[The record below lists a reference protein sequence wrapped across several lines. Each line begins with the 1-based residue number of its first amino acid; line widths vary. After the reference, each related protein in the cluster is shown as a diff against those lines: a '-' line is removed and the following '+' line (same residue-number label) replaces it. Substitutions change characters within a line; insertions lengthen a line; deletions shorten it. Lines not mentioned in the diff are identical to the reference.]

1 MAIGQQQQV
10 AKAPQ
15 LAAAQKQQQLQ
26 QQAPKVVG
34 RLASSVLA
42 VYAAGAVLCSLW
54 LLVTL
59 AGYVVYFGEAA
70 RGRGAVRQP
79 RYLARSRR

>member
-15 LAAAQKQQQLQ
+15 LAAAQKQQQL